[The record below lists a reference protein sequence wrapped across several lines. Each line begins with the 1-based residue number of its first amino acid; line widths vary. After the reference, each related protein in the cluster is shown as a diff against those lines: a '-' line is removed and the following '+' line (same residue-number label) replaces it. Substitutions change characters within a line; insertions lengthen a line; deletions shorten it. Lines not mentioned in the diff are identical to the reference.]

1 MSFNRNKIMAIE
13 RSGTVKFP
21 DGSVLE
27 FVFYPNKNTP
37 NFSDSLEAAKE
48 NGEVKNFIVGWITR
62 LLKSWDVV
70 DEAPQTDSAG
80 NPIIGPDGNP
90 VMVEVAVP
98 ITVEAVGDMSNN
110 VLDALFQEM
119 MALMRVGEAKGTQSR
134 GSFV

>member
-13 RSGTVKFP
+13 RDGTVKFP
-21 DGSVLE
+21 DGSALQ

-37 NFSDSLEAAKE
+37 NFSDSLEIAKE

-70 DEAPQTDSAG
+70 DEEMQRDPAG
-80 NPIIGPDGNP
+80 NIIVGPDGNP

-98 ITVEAVGDMSNN
+98 ITVETVGDMPNN
-110 VLDALFQEM
+110 VLDGLFQEM